1 MLFGKIMKE
10 DNYLT
15 KEALLKRLE
24 QWYDDFQFE
33 KIIDKIL
40 EIPKDRRDY
49 ETSSYL
55 IRAYNSIEKF
65 QSAIDEL
72 NFIENQGK
80 KDPLWHFRLGYAYF
94 NIENYDD
101 ALKEYEIAHKLDE
114 NNQIIK
120 SHFEALKVNLFIGRN
135 FLENEINT

>member
-1 MLFGKIMKE
+1 MKE
-10 DNYLT
+10 NNDLT
-15 KEALLKRLE
+15 KEKLLKRLE

-33 KIIDKIL
+33 KIIAKVS
-40 EIPKDRRDY
+40 EIPKDRRNY

-65 QSAIDEL
+65 QSAIEEL
-72 NFIENQGK
+72 NFIKNQGK

-135 FLENEINT
+135 F